1 MATFTPELS
10 PKINKKGE
18 SSVRIRV
25 TAQGDTSRIGC
36 GFRIDRNDWNP
47 KKGIVRASHPNH
59 KILNQR
65 ISEKLAEVQAKSLT
79 GQGAFAIT
87 KQINNESFF
96 KFAYDFIEQ
105 FNNSDQFNTF
115 RSYETKLNKIRKFTG
130 TDIKLTD
137 ITTEWLRNYETHLKD
152 LGNGEGTRWCDLKTI
167 RAIINGAI
175 REDKLPITANPFL
188 KYKIKTSSG
197 SKARLNESDIEKLR
211 NTTLIGA
218 HAEARDLFLLSFNLR
233 GARISDMLSITGGN
247 ISDGRITFSMAK
259 TGREMSIKLTTEAV
273 SIIDR
278 YNKPGKLFSFLKDG
292 DTELKVRIGGATAYI
307 NRLLKEVADT
317 CKINKV
323 LTTHVAR
330 HTWSQLAKN
339 KGVAS
344 AHIQNSLG
352 HSSLR
357 TTEIYLRDLDNNDL
371 DAVNDIVTGKLYN

>member
-1 MATFTPELS
+1 
-10 PKINKKGE
+10 
-18 SSVRIRV
+18 
-25 TAQGDTSRIGC
+25 
-36 GFRIDRNDWNP
+36 
-47 KKGIVRASHPNH
+47 
-59 KILNQR
+59 
-65 ISEKLAEVQAKSLT
+65 LT

-130 TDIKLTD
+130 ADIKLTD
-137 ITTEWLRNYETHLKD
+137 ITTEWLRNYETHLKE

-167 RAIINGAI
+167 RAILNGAI